1 MAAMNFV
8 IAHESMS
15 GSPELE
21 RLRSG
26 LYQRTMRRRAL
37 PTRIARVDSCLCPDT
52 HFAIKCY
59 GFGVHKEPHRAAS
72 LGIKDFALD
81 CRSFCVRKHSILK
94 QIGRI
99 FEQIGAKLRT
109 RAKSNSIP
117 EESHVLFFIRGRAR
131 VRWADHLEFKG

>member
-1 MAAMNFV
+1 LRWGGLT
-8 IAHESMS
+8 S
-15 GSPELE
+15 LC
-21 RLRSG
+21 RLQVRIC
-26 LYQRTMRRRAL
+26 QCRNKTPAFL
-37 PTRIARVDSCLCPDT
+37 PT

-59 GFGVHKEPHRAAS
+59 GFGAHKEPHRAAS